1 MTQKNDNKTYRFA
14 LVVTYESGRIV
25 MLTNTLDL
33 DKALQEFN
41 VKHMQRYGVDK
52 SSLAPR
58 VLGAEILPLMYESV
72 YN

>member
-1 MTQKNDNKTYRFA
+1 MNDTFDQNKRFA
-14 LVVTYESGRIV
+14 LIVRYECGRIV

-72 YN
+72 Y